1 MLQDISNWYN
11 NKFATKDAA
20 VFLIILI
27 SGVLIINFFGEMLA
41 PILASIVIAFLL
53 ESIVNVLCKYTK
65 ISRIFS
71 VIIVYLIFLAAVV
84 AVVVVLIPLLVHQF
98 AELVKTAPAAIAS
111 LKESFA
117 HLAVKYP
124 SVINPDQVNQIFSTL
139 SSVRIEKLAT
149 IGTYILK
156 FSLSSLPTLFTI
168 LIYFFLVPLLVF
180 FFMKDK
186 STIINWTLNSL
197 PKEKGGLQEVWLDLR
212 PQLANYVKGKA
223 AEMVI
228 MTIVTYIG
236 LAVFHMNYAL
246 LLAVCV
252 GLSVMIPYI
261 GMVIVTIP
269 VMIIGLMQF
278 GFTSTFAYMFIIYL
292 ILQALDGNLLVPL
305 LYSEAVSL
313 HPVAVIASVLIF
325 GGIWGFWGL
334 FFAIPLA
341 ALTKAALNMWTRHSD
356 YKVNTLQT

>member
-1 MLQDISNWYN
+1 MFQDISNWYN

-27 SGVLIINFFGEMLA
+27 AGIVIINFFGAMLA

-53 ESIVNVLCKYTK
+53 ESVVNFVMKYTK
-65 ISRIFS
+65 ISRPIS
-71 VIIVYLIFLAAVV
+71 VGFVYVIFLAAVI
-84 AVVVVLIPLLVHQF
+84 AIILVLIPMLVHQF
-98 AELVKTAPAAIAS
+98 GELVKNAPTALIGLKKSFVDLANRYPGVVHPQQVNDFFAAISNIKIA
-111 LKESFA
+111 
-117 HLAVKYP
+117 
-124 SVINPDQVNQIFSTL
+124 
-139 SSVRIEKLAT
+139 KLAA
-149 IGTYILK
+149 IGTFILK
-156 FSLSSLPTLFTI
+156 FSLSSLPSIFTI
-168 LIYFFLVPLLVF
+168 LIYFFLVPLLVI

-186 STIINWTLNSL
+186 DLIIRWALNVL
-197 PKEKGGLQEVWLDLR
+197 PNEKGGLQEVWLELK

-236 LAVFHMNYAL
+236 LAAFGMNYAL

-252 GLSVMIPYI
+252 GVSVIIPYI

-269 VMIIGLMQF
+269 VMIVGLMQF
-278 GFTSTFAYMFIIYL
+278 GVSSTFAYMFVVYL

-313 HPVAVIASVLIF
+313 HPVAVIAAVLIF

-341 ALTKAALNMWTRHSD
+341 ALAKAALKMWTRHSD
-356 YKVNTLQT
+356 YKLESSKT